1 MSIKLE
7 EIMNNEKYSR
17 VNSYIFLG
25 DPRTEKTSYFKSL
38 QNITY
43 LDFEKEGLNFF
54 KSYQLTLKV
63 FNRNRF
69 FEYIKTIS
77 LNSENIVVIDNLEI
91 IQNILFNSNE
101 LQDFFKDLILQKFKT
116 KVIFVFSDIKIMKI
130 QRTIKKYIPEKNFI
144 MGDFNEN

>member
-25 DPRTEKTSYFKSL
+25 DPRTGKTSYFKSL

>member
-17 VNSYIFLG
+17 INSYIFLG
-25 DPRTEKTSYFKSL
+25 DPRTGKTSYFKSL

-116 KVIFVFSDIKIMKI
+116 KVSFVFSDIKIMKI